1 MLLSQRVDTHN
12 MGYVKETGISKITE
26 DGCYGRYVIE
36 IDGSLSEAFYVRTM
50 QTDPRRLYFR
60 LV

>member
-1 MLLSQRVDTHN
+1 